1 MEENKDE
8 LIHVPETDTEETAAE
23 KVTEVTETV
32 TEAVTETATDLVP
45 EPEEDDFA
53 DELLEMEHEEAD
65 NEIIEG
71 LGESINK
78 QVALEIDPLVPEE
91 PAGGPDG
98 SGSNGNGEDKE
109 EKKGI
114 LGFLKKIP
122 KWAYI
127 TGGIVLFIV
136 LLVVILNL
144 SGLGVKIVSWF
155 IDRNV
160 RHEEIDANVSP
171 VPTLPEDDIDKFKDL
186 LTPIPTS
193 ATTPTPEP
201 TAVPL
206 KFEKTIMNILLIGV
220 ENVDPVTGESLTGKT
235 TSRGRTDSI
244 VLLTI
249 NSEDKTVKLTSFM
262 RDCYV
267 SIPGKES
274 NRINAAYAKGG
285 VALLYDTLKENFGI
299 VPDNYALVNFE
310 DFRTIVDSLGGI
322 DIKLSKKEA
331 DYLNKTNY
339 ISDPK
344 NRNVQEGLN
353 HMNGDQALGYSRV
366 RHVATKENEK
376 SDFGR
381 TDRHREVI
389 RAIIDQLKKL
399 GYVDLFKFGLECL
412 PLVTT
417 DADAETIEKYL
428 NMVIDI
434 GVNNVELE
442 DFRIPQD
449 HTYNYL
455 TVDKMSVL
463 QIDIAKNRD
472 LLWKFIY
479 GESEEEVKK
488 KQQQ

>member
-8 LIHVPETDTEETAAE
+8 QNLVPEADTEKAAE
-23 KVTEVTETV
+23 VSVTETV
-32 TEAVTETATDLVP
+32 KEAVTETVSET
-45 EPEEDDFA
+45 EEDDFA
-53 DELLEMEHEEAD
+53 EELLEMEHEEAD

-78 QVALEIDPLVPEE
+78 QVALEIEPLVPEE
-91 PAGGPDG
+91 ASGAPDG
-98 SGSNGNGEDKE
+98 PGSEDGNGEEKE

-114 LGFLKKIP
+114 LGFFSKIP

-127 TGGIVLFIV
+127 VGGIALFIIV
-136 LLVVILNL
+136 LVVILNL

-171 VPTLPEDDIDKFKDL
+171 VPTLPEDDIDKFKNL

-206 KFEKTIMNILLIGV
+206 KFDKTIMNILLIGV
-220 ENVDPVTGESLTGKT
+220 ENIDPVTGESLTGKT

-249 NSEDKTVKLTSFM
+249 NSEDKTIKLTSFM

-339 ISDPK
+339 ISQPE
-344 NRNVQEGLN
+344 NRNVKEG
-353 HMNGDQALGYSRV
+353 
-366 RHVATKENEK
+366 
-376 SDFGR
+376 
-381 TDRHREVI
+381 
-389 RAIIDQLKKL
+389 
-399 GYVDLFKFGLECL
+399 
-412 PLVTT
+412 
-417 DADAETIEKYL
+417 
-428 NMVIDI
+428 
-434 GVNNVELE
+434 
-442 DFRIPQD
+442 
-449 HTYNYL
+449 
-455 TVDKMSVL
+455 
-463 QIDIAKNRD
+463 
-472 LLWKFIY
+472 
-479 GESEEEVKK
+479 
-488 KQQQ
+488 

>member
-8 LIHVPETDTEETAAE
+8 LIPVPETDTVETAAE
-23 KVTEVTETV
+23 KVTEAVKETV
-32 TEAVTETATDLVP
+32 TEAVTETAALTETVK
-45 EPEEDDFA
+45 ETVSEVEEDDFA

-98 SGSNGNGEDKE
+98 SG
-109 EKKGI
+109 
-114 LGFLKKIP
+114 FFKKIP

-136 LLVVILNL
+136 LLVVILNV

-171 VPTLPEDDIDKFKDL
+171 VPTLPEDDIDKFKNL
-186 LTPIPTS
+186 LKPIPTS

-235 TSRGRTDSI
+235 TSRGRTDTI
-244 VLLTI
+244 VLMTI

-285 VALLYDTLKENFGI
+285 VALLYDTIKENFGI
-299 VPDNYALVNFE
+299 VPDNYVLVNFE
-310 DFRTIVDSLGGI
+310 DFRTIVDSIGGI

-399 GYVDLFKFGLECL
+399 GYLDLFKFGLECL

-428 NMVIDI
+428 NMVVDI

-449 HTYNYL
+449 GTYNYL